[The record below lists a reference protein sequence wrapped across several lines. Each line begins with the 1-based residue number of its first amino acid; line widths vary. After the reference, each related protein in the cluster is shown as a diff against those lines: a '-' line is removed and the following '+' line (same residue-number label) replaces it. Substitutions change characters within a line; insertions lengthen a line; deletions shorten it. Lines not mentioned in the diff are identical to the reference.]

1 MDRRKGRQLRGRE
14 QEFMTDNQAAAAGD
28 SQVGALGGDSQASAA
43 ELEAQRKRKREVLIV
58 LPGLLLTLIIAMLD
72 QLVVSTAL
80 PRIVG
85 DLGGLNHLAWVVTA
99 YILASTITTLF
110 YGKLGDMYGRKR
122 FLVIAIV
129 LFLIGSALS
138 GLAHSM
144 DQLIAFRALQG
155 LGAGGLMVGA
165 IATIGD
171 LVAPRER
178 GQYMGYMMAAMMLAM
193 IAGPLVGGYITQN
206 WSWRWIFYI
215 NMPIG
220 GAALIYLWLT
230 LHLPKKRVEHK
241 IDYLG
246 ATVIAIFSTAI
257 VLLTSWGGSQYGW
270 GSWEIIMLACISA
283 ASLAAFFIVE
293 SRAAEPMLPL
303 HVFKNRNFSVASS
316 MSFLLGTA
324 MLGTLTFLPLY
335 QQTVQHDSPTSSG
348 LALIPL
354 MLGSTVTSLI
364 SGQVTSRTGRYKIL
378 PIIGGVIMTIGIYLL
393 SHLNVHTSHLESG
406 LYFLVL
412 GVGMGFLMQITS
424 LIVQNS
430 VPQSD
435 MGVASSSRA
444 FFQQIG
450 GSLGVSLFGVIFFRK
465 FADTLTQLLHGHASV
480 SSSASIDPASINNL
494 PDAIRAAAFLGI
506 SHGLDAV
513 MLWTVPATVV
523 VFLLALA
530 VKEIPL
536 RTHIERPAPEEQA
549 PAQAIEPE
557 LVSES

>member
-1 MDRRKGRQLRGRE
+1 
-14 QEFMTDNQAAAAGD
+14 MTDNQAALVPGSD
-28 SQVGALGGDSQASAA
+28 IPDIGAPTG
-43 ELEAQRKRKREVLIV
+43 RKREILIV

-85 DLGGLNHLAWVVTA
+85 DLGGLNHYAWVVTA
-99 YILASTITTLF
+99 YILASTVTTLL

-122 FLVIAIV
+122 FLMIAIV

-171 LVAPRER
+171 MVSPRER

-193 IAGPLVGGYITQN
+193 IAGPLVGGYITQH

-220 GAALIYLWLT
+220 GAAMVYLWLT
-230 LHLPKKRVEHK
+230 LHLPRKRVEHK
-241 IDYLG
+241 IDWWG
-246 ATVIAIFSTAI
+246 AAVIAVGASAI
-257 VLLTSWGGSQYGW
+257 VLLTSWGGSQYSW
-270 GSWEIIMLACISA
+270 GSWQIVMLEVISVVA
-283 ASLAAFFIVE
+283 VALFFVVE

-316 MSFLLGTA
+316 MSFLLGMA
-324 MLGTLTFLPLY
+324 MLGALTFLPLY
-335 QQTVQHDSPTSSG
+335 QQTVQGASPTGSG
-348 LALIPL
+348 LLLIPL

-364 SGQVTSRTGRYKIL
+364 SGQVTSKTGRYKIL
-378 PIIGGVIMTIGIYLL
+378 PIIGGAIMTVSMYLL
-393 SHLNVHTSHLESG
+393 THLGPHTTRLTSALI
-406 LYFLVL
+406 FVVF

-430 VPQSD
+430 VQQKD

-450 GSLGVSLFGVIFFRK
+450 GSIGVSLFGVIFLHK
-465 FADTLTQLLHGHASV
+465 LNSVMSPALHGHSFNT
-480 SSSASIDPASINNL
+480 SALDPQSFAGMN
-494 PDAIRAAAFLGI
+494 PAQRALAFVGI

-513 MLWTVPATVV
+513 FWWAIPVTAA
-523 VFLLALA
+523 VFVLALW

-536 RTHIERPAPEEQA
+536 RGRIEPTAEQVPA
-549 PAQAIEPE
+549 EPE
-557 LVSES
+557 LVSGA

>member
-1 MDRRKGRQLRGRE
+1 
-14 QEFMTDNQAAAAGD
+14 
-28 SQVGALGGDSQASAA
+28 
-43 ELEAQRKRKREVLIV
+43 
-58 LPGLLLTLIIAMLD
+58 MLD

-122 FLVIAIV
+122 FLMIAIV

-171 LVAPRER
+171 MVSPRER
-178 GQYMGYMMAAMMLAM
+178 GQYMGYMMAAMMIAM

-220 GAALIYLWLT
+220 GAAMIYLWAT
-230 LHLPKKRVEHK
+230 LHLPRKRVEHK

-246 ATVIAIFSTAI
+246 AAVIAIFSTAI
-257 VLLTSWGGSQYGW
+257 ILLTSWGGSQYGW
-270 GSWEIIMLACISA
+270 GSWEILMLGGISIA
-283 ASLAAFFIVE
+283 ALAAFFVVE

-303 HVFKNRNFSVASS
+303 HVFKNRNFSLASA
-316 MSFLLGTA
+316 MSLLLGMA
-324 MLGTLTFLPLY
+324 MLGAMTFLPLY
-335 QQTVQHDSPTSSG
+335 QQTVQHASPTGSG
-348 LALIPL
+348 LLLIPL

-378 PIIGGVIMTIGIYLL
+378 PIIGAVIMTFGLFLL
-393 SHLNVHTSHLESG
+393 AHVGVNTTRLTTSI
-406 LYFLVL
+406 FFVVL

-424 LIVQNS
+424 LIAQNS
-430 VPQSD
+430 VPQQD
-435 MGVASSSRA
+435 MGVASSSRS

-450 GSLGVSLFGVIFFRK
+450 GSLGVSLFGVIFFNK
-465 FADTLTQLLHGHASV
+465 FSSTITSVLHTHASV
-480 SSSASIDPASINNL
+480 GGSGANLDPATINSL
-494 PDAIRAAAFLGI
+494 PAAVRNAAFDGI
-506 SHGLDAV
+506 SHAISSV
-513 MLWTVPATVV
+513 FWWTIPATVA
-523 VFLLALA
+523 VFLLAVF

-536 RTHIERPAPEEQA
+536 RGATA
-549 PAQAIEPE
+549 PAAAAPSSAEPE
-557 LVSES
+557 LVHGT

>member
-1 MDRRKGRQLRGRE
+1 
-14 QEFMTDNQAAAAGD
+14 MTDSQAAAA
-28 SQVGALGGDSQASAA
+28 QVSDVPTGP
-43 ELEAQRKRKREVLIV
+43 KREILIV

-99 YILASTITTLF
+99 YILASTVTTLL

-122 FLVIAIV
+122 FLMIAIV

-138 GLAHSM
+138 GLSHTM

-171 LVAPRER
+171 MVSPRER

-193 IAGPLVGGYITQN
+193 VAGPLVGGYITTN

-220 GAALIYLWLT
+220 GAALVYLWAT
-230 LHLPKKRVEHK
+230 LHLPRKRVEHK
-241 IDYLG
+241 IDWWG
-246 ATVIAIFSTAI
+246 AAVIAIGASAI
-257 VLLTSWGGSQYGW
+257 VLLTSWGGSQYAW
-270 GSWEIIMLACISA
+270 GSWQIVALEIISALA
-283 ASLAAFFIVE
+283 LVAFFWVE

-303 HVFKNRNFSVASS
+303 HVFKNRNFSLASG

-324 MLGTLTFLPLY
+324 MLGALTFLPLY
-335 QQTVQHDSPTSSG
+335 QQTVQGASPTVSG
-348 LALIPL
+348 LLLIPM

-378 PIIGGVIMTIGIYLL
+378 PIIGAAIMTAAMFLL
-393 SHLNVHTSHLESG
+393 TQLGPHTTRLTSALI
-406 LYFLVL
+406 FVVF

-424 LIVQNS
+424 LIAQNS
-430 VPQSD
+430 VPQKD

-450 GSLGVSLFGVIFFRK
+450 GSMGVSLFGVIFINK
-465 FADTLTQLLHGHASV
+465 LNSVMAPLSGGHALN
-480 SSSASIDPASINNL
+480 SSSLDPQSFQHL
-494 PDAIRAAAFLGI
+494 PAAARAVAFVGI

-513 MLWTVPATVV
+513 FWFAIPITAV
-523 VFLLALA
+523 VFLLALW

-536 RTHIERPAPEEQA
+536 RGR
-549 PAQAIEPE
+549 IEPAADSGKPAAE
-557 LVSES
+557 LVH